1 MTFSM
6 NQPVSVS
13 TGVADMRQWN
23 SEQGPSSSVWEVKE
37 GFRQQVDVL
46 GS

>member
-13 TGVADMRQWN
+13 TGVADMQQWN
-23 SEQGPSSSVWEVKE
+23 SEQGPSSSVSEVKE
-37 GFRQQVDVL
+37 GFSQQADAL